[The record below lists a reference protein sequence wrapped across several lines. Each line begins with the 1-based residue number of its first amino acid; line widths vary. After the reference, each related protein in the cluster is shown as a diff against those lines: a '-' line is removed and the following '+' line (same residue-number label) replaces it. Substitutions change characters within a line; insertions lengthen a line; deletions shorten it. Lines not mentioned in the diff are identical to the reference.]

1 MIVVDRV
8 SKLYGARRALSDVS
22 FEIGAGEV
30 VGFLGLNG
38 AGKTTVLKILC
49 GILWPSAGR
58 VRVGGADSLE
68 EPQAV
73 RRRCGFLPDAPPLYG
88 EMTVRAML
96 RHTGLLNGMARG
108 AIDARVGA
116 VIELCQLKEVA
127 DDPVAWLSHGY
138 RKRVGIAQ
146 AIIHEPA
153 LVVLDE
159 PTGGL
164 DPEQIVGMRGLIRR
178 LAERHTV
185 LISSHILSEIERTC
199 DRLLVLHQGRIV
211 AQGREDELRGRVAG
225 RLRLLLRGEGDAALA
240 IAQGL
245 SGVRDASVV
254 SAAGGLVE
262 LSATL
267 ASEDAS
273 ERLVAT
279 LAGAHFGIRRVE
291 PAGGE
296 GLESVFLQLTR
307 GAPPG
312 PA

>member
-8 SKLYGARRALSDVS
+8 SKLYGARWALSDVS

-73 RRRCGFLPDAPPLYG
+73 RRRCGFLPDSPPLYG

-96 RHTGLLNGMARG
+96 AHTGLLNGMERRTVA
-108 AIDARVGA
+108 ARVEA
-116 VIELCQLKEVA
+116 VVELCQLREVA

-146 AIIHEPA
+146 AIVHEPA

-164 DPEQIVGMRGLIRR
+164 DPEQIVGMRGLIRQ

-211 AQGREDELRGRVAG
+211 AQGREDELRGSVSG
-225 RLRLLLRGEGDAALA
+225 RLRLSLRGDAAAALQ

-245 SGVRDASVV
+245 SGVRDATA

-262 LSATL
+262 LAATVASAE
-267 ASEDAS
+267 AGEA
-273 ERLVAT
+273 LVAA
-279 LAGAHFGIRRVE
+279 LAAGRFGIRRVE
-291 PAGGE
+291 PAAGE

-307 GAPPG
+307 GAARA